1 MAIECNTG
9 KLFSLT
15 RCSALPAV
23 FHTADSNHS
32 TRKGRSLTLDLLAMS
47 HEDRYSFT
55 AFYSKPSFPGLFT
68 LPPSTFSFSFWE
80 REFLGST
87 LYNLLQKELVQNCRW
102 IKERTSFFFLLFFV
116 FFSFTILFPLETL
129 SEALKNVQSF
139 LFRTKRYTSFIS
151 FSSVVRNTSK
161 MLEIIIRSV
170 PMDKTFE
177 VVYLILSNKLN
188 TFHQRKKLL

>member
-1 MAIECNTG
+1 MSLFQTYDVIDHFISTHEWLNTVLFSPRFWFVHTVFALARFLNKRWRSVAIECNTG

-32 TRKGRSLTLDLLAMS
+32 TRKGRSLTLDLLATS

-87 LYNLLQKELVQNCRW
+87 LYNLLQKELVQNCR
-102 IKERTSFFFLLFFV
+102 
-116 FFSFTILFPLETL
+116 
-129 SEALKNVQSF
+129 
-139 LFRTKRYTSFIS
+139 
-151 FSSVVRNTSK
+151 
-161 MLEIIIRSV
+161 
-170 PMDKTFE
+170 
-177 VVYLILSNKLN
+177 
-188 TFHQRKKLL
+188 